1 MSELNKKSVPKK
13 PLRRMK
19 NPRYHSNCVL
29 PIIRKTAALAVL
41 TQRKTEGF
49 YLRARFLPFGSET
62 TTTKTLSAA
71 HTDRRFSRKTFFA
84 PFSSTPL
91 LDDTT
96 PKQKSQDAKAEFF
109 DFFVRF
115 FRFSLCVL
123 ENAEKMIYN
132 ERRKGS
138 ENVHRA
144 FTFGC
149 YTQKRLRSYNA

>member
-1 MSELNKKSVPKK
+1 MVPLKLRPSDHSEDP
-13 PLRRMK
+13 PLSPFYRNGKRKGSTCAHAFFPSARKLQRRK
-19 NPRYHSNCVL
+19 RFLRLTP
-29 PIIRKTAALAVL
+29 TAASLGKL
-41 TQRKTEGF
+41 
-49 YLRARFLPFGSET
+49 
-62 TTTKTLSAA
+62 
-71 HTDRRFSRKTFFA
+71 FFA

-96 PKQKSQDAKAEFF
+96 RTGKSQDAKAELF

-115 FRFSLCVL
+115 FRFSLCAL
-123 ENAEKMIYN
+123 ENAGKMIYN

-144 FTFGC
+144 FTYGC